1 MGNVMTPFFPPK
13 AAFIPKL
20 VNLLA
25 SGPYTS
31 TFYVDITAAQAENN
45 IFYLSGSATNAGTT
59 GTSAFVFF
67 NLPTTTLTKVYTF
80 SAGNITLATTLYS
93 YSLGITT
100 GKAGA
105 SVEFGSNMSFQV
117 VYSASGYGG
126 AGAPTVRIVTAS
138 TIYFST

>member
-25 SGPYTS
+25 SGPYVS
-31 TFYVDITAAQAENN
+31 SFFIDITAAQAEND
-45 IFYLSGSATNAGTT
+45 IFYLSGTATNAGTT

-80 SAGNITLATTLYS
+80 SAGNITLATTLFS

-100 GKAGA
+100 GKAGQA
-105 SVEFGSNMSFQV
+105 ADFNVSTSFQV
-117 VYSASGYGG
+117 AYSATGYG
-126 AGAPTVRIVTAS
+126 AGGVPTVKVITAS
-138 TIYFST
+138 NIFFST

>member
-59 GTSAFVFF
+59 GTMAFVLFD
-67 NLPTTTLTKVYTF
+67 LPTTTLTKVYTF
-80 SAGNITLATTLYS
+80 SAGNITTSTAFS
-93 YSLGITT
+93 YTFGITT
-100 GKAGA
+100 GKAGTA
-105 SVEFGSNMSFQV
+105 ADFNVSTSFQV
-117 VYSASGYGG
+117 AYSATGYGSSG
-126 AGAPTVRIVTAS
+126 VPTVKVITAS
-138 TIYFST
+138 NIYFSP

>member
-59 GTSAFVFF
+59 GTMAFVLFD
-67 NLPTTTLTKVYTF
+67 LPTTTLTKVYTF
-80 SAGNITLATTLYS
+80 SAGNITLATTLFS
-93 YSLGITT
+93 YTFGITT
-100 GKAGA
+100 GKAGQA
-105 SVEFGSNMSFQV
+105 ADFNVSTSFQV
-117 VYSASGYGG
+117 AYSATGYG
-126 AGAPTVRIVTAS
+126 AGGVPTVKVITAS
-138 TIYFST
+138 NIYFST

>member
-20 VNLLA
+20 VNVLA
-25 SGPYTS
+25 SGPYVS
-31 TFYVDITAAQAENN
+31 SFFIDITAAQAENN
-45 IFYLSGSATNAGTT
+45 IFYLSGSATNAGST
-59 GTSAFVFF
+59 GTTASVFF

-80 SAGNITLATTLYS
+80 SVGNITLASTLFS
-93 YSLGITT
+93 YILAVTT

-105 SVEFGSNMSFQV
+105 SVEFGPNMSFQV